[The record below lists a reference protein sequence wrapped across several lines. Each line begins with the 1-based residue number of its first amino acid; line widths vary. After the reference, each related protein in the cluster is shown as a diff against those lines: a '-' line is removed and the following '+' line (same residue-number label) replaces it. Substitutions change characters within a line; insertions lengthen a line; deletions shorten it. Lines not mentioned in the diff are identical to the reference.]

1 MVHSPKSGVNFGYVD
16 CPGEKSMGTW
26 IKETDAAIYLMQ
38 GGYWISRITKY
49 PSSANPKE
57 QVVNISSI
65 KDWFTRPDYPTAM
78 TVAIGTG
85 APEPEPISAAKPK
98 PPQPPVP
105 PPLPTPPQPLKG
117 KINEAGLAIIK
128 TFEGLRTKAYPD
140 PGTGGEPWTIGY
152 GHTSA
157 AGPPP
162 VYAGLTITVAEA
174 ENILKR
180 DLEKFERS
188 VGQLVTSPPTPDQFS
203 AMVSFA
209 FNAGA
214 TSLRDSSL
222 LKKHNAGDFAGAAD
236 EFLRWVYAG
245 GKIMPGLQRRR
256 KAERALYLSQDY
268 RQYL

>member
-1 MVHSPKSGVNFGYVD
+1 MA
-16 CPGEKSMGTW
+16 TW
-26 IKETDAAIYLMQ
+26 IKETDVAIYLMQ
-38 GGYWISRITKY
+38 GAYWISRIRKY
-49 PSSANPKE
+49 PSSSNNKE
-57 QVVNISSI
+57 QVVNITGL
-65 KDWFTRPDYPTAM
+65 KDWFSRPDYPRGM

-85 APEPEPISAAKPK
+85 APEPEPFSGSTPA
-98 PPQPPVP
+98 PPQPPKPV
-105 PPLPTPPQPLKG
+105 QG
-117 KINEAGLAIIK
+117 KINQAGLTIIK

-162 VYAGLTITVAEA
+162 VYPGLTITVAEA
-174 ENILKR
+174 ETILKR

-188 VGQLVTSPPTPDQFS
+188 VNQVVTRTPSSDQFS

-209 FNAGA
+209 FNAG
-214 TSLRDSSL
+214 TNSLRDSTL

-245 GKIMPGLQRRR
+245 GQIMPGLQRRR

-268 RQYL
+268 RPLL